1 MQIEKRGH
9 NKGDQ
14 NNLNQESVY
23 EDAPVGS
30 TKQMLGADEKL

>member
-14 NNLNQESVY
+14 NNLNQEAVL
-23 EDAPVGS
+23 EKAPVGS